1 MGQDNS
7 ICDCKMCT
15 DGFVATEFEA
25 VLSSPLMYG
34 IDACLQ
40 GSLNKRHP
48 FTTRRSEKIIYK
60 EGRIGKVA
68 KALSK
73 GINLHDD

>member
-1 MGQDNS
+1 MDQDNL
-7 ICDCKMCT
+7 ICDLKMNT
-15 DGFVATEFEA
+15 DGFGAGEFEA

-34 IDACLQ
+34 IDARLQ

-48 FTTRRSEKIIYK
+48 FTIARYEKIIYI

-68 KALSK
+68 KALS
-73 GINLHDD
+73 